1 MRRWVVVLGLLA
13 LAGCDRQAPQ
23 PAQKAVA
30 PQDPSLVVPDAAMSS
45 QLGIEAVAVRP
56 VVHELR
62 VPGRVELDERLVAR
76 IGANATGRITEIRA
90 MRGQIVRTGQV
101 LADVYSNELG
111 TAQFGLLKARSQA
124 DLLEREAAR
133 AQQLYDADV
142 IGLAE
147 LQRRENQLS
156 IARAEVRSATNQV
169 KVLGMTDAEINEV
182 VTSGEIHSKFS
193 VPSTINGVV
202 VDRLVT
208 RGQVVQPSDLLFTV
222 ADLSSVWIVAE
233 VPEQQSSGVAVGQR
247 VEIDVPALGDKP
259 LSTTLIYVDSIV
271 NPESRTV
278 VARAQLDNK
287 NGLLK
292 PAMLATL
299 IIQSRAVEALVVPG
313 EAVINEN
320 GRDHVFVDAGRG
332 FRLTPVVLD
341 EERDGVRVVQSGLK
355 PGQKVV
361 VKGAFHLNSERKR
374 KELEGTG

>member
-1 MRRWVVVLGLLA
+1 MRFLIVAASVLVMV
-13 LAGCDRQAPQ
+13 GCDNRADKPAAQ
-23 PAQKAVA
+23 PAP
-30 PQDPSLVVPDAAMSS
+30 PQDPSLVVPEASVAK
-45 QLGIEAVAVRP
+45 QLSVEAVTVRP

-62 VPGRVELDERLVAR
+62 VPGRVELDERHVAR
-76 IGANATGRITEIRA
+76 IGANATGRITDIHA
-90 MRGQIVRTGQV
+90 NRGQAVRAGQA

-111 TAQFGLLKARSQA
+111 AAQFAMLKARSQA
-124 DLLEREAAR
+124 ELLEREAGR

-169 KVLGMTDAEINEV
+169 KVLGMTDGEIKDV
-182 VTSGEIHSKFS
+182 LATGEIHSNFS
-193 VPSTINGVV
+193 VPSTITGIV
-202 VDRLVT
+202 VDRQVT

-233 VPEQQSSGVAVGQR
+233 VPEQQSSGVAVGQS
-247 VEIDVPALGDKP
+247 VEIDVPALGGKP
-259 LSTTLIYVDSIV
+259 LTTTLMYVDSIV

-278 VARAQLDNK
+278 VVRAQLDNK
-287 NGLLK
+287 RGVLK

-299 IIQSRAVEALVVPG
+299 IIASPPIESLVVSG
-313 EAVINEN
+313 EAVVNEN
-320 GRDHVFVDAGRG
+320 GRDHVFVEAGKG
-332 FRLTPVVLD
+332 FRLTPVVLG
-341 EERDGVRVVQSGLK
+341 EERDGVRVVQSGLE

>member
-1 MRRWVVVLGLLA
+1 VRFLIVAASFLA
-13 LAGCDRQAPQ
+13 MVGCDNQADKP
-23 PAQKAVA
+23 VA
-30 PQDPSLVVPDAAMSS
+30 PTAPPQDPSLVVPEASVAK
-45 QLGIEAVAVRP
+45 QLSVEAVVERP
-56 VVHELR
+56 VVRELR
-62 VPGRVELDERLVAR
+62 VPGRVELDEKRVAR

-90 MRGQIVRTGQV
+90 MRGQAVRTGQALV
-101 LADVYSNELG
+101 DVYSNELG
-111 TAQFGLLKARSQA
+111 AAQFALLKARSQA
-124 DLLEREAAR
+124 ELLEREATR

-169 KVLGMTDAEINEV
+169 KVLGMTDAEIKDV
-182 VTSGEIHSKFS
+182 LATGEIHSNFS
-193 VPSTINGVV
+193 VPSTITGIV
-202 VDRLVT
+202 VDRQVT

-233 VPEQQSSGVAVGQR
+233 VPEQQSSGVAVGQS
-247 VEIDVPALGDKP
+247 VEIDVPALGGKP
-259 LSTTLIYVDSIV
+259 LTTTLMYVDSIV
-271 NPESRTV
+271 NPETRTV
-278 VARAQLDNK
+278 VVRAQLDNSR
-287 NGLLK
+287 GLLK

-299 IIQSRAVEALVVPG
+299 IIASPPVESLVVSG
-313 EAVINEN
+313 EAVVNEN
-320 GRDHVFVDAGRG
+320 GRDHVFVEAGKG
-332 FRLTPVVLD
+332 FRLTPVVLG

>member
-1 MRRWVVVLGLLA
+1 MRFLVVAASFLA
-13 LAGCDRQAPQ
+13 MVGCDKQAEKPVAP
-23 PAQKAVA
+23 PAP
-30 PQDPSLVVPDAAMSS
+30 PQDPSLVVPEASVAK
-45 QLGIEAVAVRP
+45 QLSVEAVVERP
-56 VVHELR
+56 VARELR
-62 VPGRVELDERLVAR
+62 VPGRVELDEKRVAR

-90 MRGQIVRTGQV
+90 MRGQAVRTGQALV
-101 LADVYSNELG
+101 DVYSNELG
-111 TAQFGLLKARSQA
+111 AAQFALLKARSQA
-124 DLLEREAAR
+124 ELLEREATR

-169 KVLGMTDAEINEV
+169 KVLGMTDAEIKDV
-182 VTSGEIHSKFS
+182 LATGEIHSNFS
-193 VPSTINGVV
+193 VQSTITGIV
-202 VDRLVT
+202 VDRQVT

-247 VEIDVPALGDKP
+247 VEIDVPALGGTP

-271 NPESRTV
+271 NPETRTV
-278 VARAQLDNK
+278 VVRAQLDNRR
-287 NGLLK
+287 GLLK

-299 IIQSRAVEALVVPG
+299 IIESPPIQSLVVSG

-320 GRDHVFVDAGRG
+320 GRDHVFVEAGKG
-332 FRLTPVVLD
+332 FRLTPVVLG
-341 EERDGVRVVQSGLK
+341 EEREGVRVVQSGLA

-374 KELEGTG
+374 KELEGPG